1 MSLTRKN
8 RSNMDIWPGFV
19 DALATLLMVIIFLL
33 LIFVISQVY
42 LNDALVG
49 RDKALD
55 KLNLQVSELADLLK
69 LERATASDLKS
80 QVSDLS
86 SELRASLAK
95 RDDLQTQLK
104 SLQNRNS
111 DLEGQLGEKETNL
124 AMVSAELENAYK
136 TIEVNK
142 ETIEAQLG
150 QLAELDHRLEAL
162 RALKE
167 ELEKEAAAKLA
178 EADDKLEDTNA
189 RLVQA
194 DEDLIAARSEA
205 ALLNQQLKAL
215 GLQIAELNKLLDAS
229 EVKDEE
235 QQAQIR
241 ALGQRLNKALAS
253 KVQELSKY
261 RSEFFGRL
269 RQILGNRRGIQVV
282 NDRFV
287 FQSEVLFTSG
297 SADLGLEGQEQLA
310 QLAQSLIE
318 ISRDIPAEINWV
330 LQVEGHTDALPI
342 SSARF
347 PSNWELS
354 AARAISVVKFLT
366 ESGLPAN
373 RLAAAGY
380 GEFQPIDPRDDE
392 IAYRRNRRIEL
403 KLTQR

>member
-194 DEDLIAARSEA
+194 DEDLIAARAEA